1 MTNKVYSNIKPGDGK
16 IALSLEGGGA
26 RGAYQIGAVKALFE
40 NGYKFDAIVG
50 TSIGAINGAYI
61 AQGDFDKI
69 YSMWQTMS
77 FKDLFDLDNEVMK
90 RTFDI
95 NLDINSIKYLS
106 KKLGEA
112 LKNKGMDTEKMR
124 QILEEGIDEEKIRKS
139 DILYGLVTMCLS
151 DINGEEKYIDEIPEG
166 KLVDYI
172 LASANLPV
180 FKRSIINNKK
190 YLDGG
195 AWDNCPVHM
204 LEEKGYNKV
213 IAIRAHKRIR
223 IRDYKNIVKRGNIL
237 INMIEP
243 IDTLPSIL
251 NFDTNNLNY
260 ELKLGYYD
268 GLRYINNYDGFRY
281 YFSDV
286 SNDYIIQKLN
296 SISPLYLEKLAR
308 KLKIKLI
315 KSENIF
321 DLLTKK
327 IIPELV
333 LKTKEKN
340 VESLKDSI
348 IAILEQVLKDGKI
361 DKFKIYSFEDAVS
374 LTDDKLC
381 ENDILKEFIL
391 QLK

>member
-374 LTDDKLC
+374 LIDDKLC

>member
-40 NGYKFDAIVG
+40 NGYAIVG

-151 DINGEEKYIDEIPEG
+151 DINGEEKYIDEIPKG

-348 IAILEQVLKDGKI
+348 IAILEQVLKDEKI

-374 LTDDKLC
+374 LIDDKLC

>member
-195 AWDNCPVHM
+195 AWGNCPVHM

-213 IAIRAHKRIR
+213 IVIRAHKRIR
-223 IRDYKNIVKRGNIL
+223 IRDYKNILKRGNIL

-268 GLRYINNYDGFRY
+268 GLRYINL
-281 YFSDV
+281 S
-286 SNDYIIQKLN
+286 
-296 SISPLYLEKLAR
+296 
-308 KLKIKLI
+308 LI
-315 KSENIF
+315 HI
-321 DLLTKK
+321 LTL
-327 IIPELV
+327 PTNREV
-333 LKTKEKN
+333 
-340 VESLKDSI
+340 
-348 IAILEQVLKDGKI
+348 
-361 DKFKIYSFEDAVS
+361 
-374 LTDDKLC
+374 
-381 ENDILKEFIL
+381 
-391 QLK
+391 

>member
-124 QILEEGIDEEKIRKS
+124 QILEEGIDEEKIRNS

-151 DINGEEKYIDEIPEG
+151 DINGEEKYIDEIPKG
-166 KLVDYI
+166 KLVD
-172 LASANLPV
+172 
-180 FKRSIINNKK
+180 
-190 YLDGG
+190 
-195 AWDNCPVHM
+195 
-204 LEEKGYNKV
+204 
-213 IAIRAHKRIR
+213 
-223 IRDYKNIVKRGNIL
+223 
-237 INMIEP
+237 
-243 IDTLPSIL
+243 
-251 NFDTNNLNY
+251 
-260 ELKLGYYD
+260 
-268 GLRYINNYDGFRY
+268 
-281 YFSDV
+281 
-286 SNDYIIQKLN
+286 
-296 SISPLYLEKLAR
+296 
-308 KLKIKLI
+308 
-315 KSENIF
+315 
-321 DLLTKK
+321 
-327 IIPELV
+327 
-333 LKTKEKN
+333 
-340 VESLKDSI
+340 
-348 IAILEQVLKDGKI
+348 
-361 DKFKIYSFEDAVS
+361 
-374 LTDDKLC
+374 
-381 ENDILKEFIL
+381 
-391 QLK
+391 

>member
-151 DINGEEKYIDEIPEG
+151 DINGEEKYIDEIPKG

-348 IAILEQVLKDGKI
+348 IAILEQVLKDEKI

-374 LTDDKLC
+374 LIDDKLC

>member
-1 MTNKVYSNIKPGDGK
+1 MANKVYRNIKPGDGK

-124 QILEEGIDEEKIRKS
+124 QILEEGIDEEKIRNS

-223 IRDYKNIVKRGNIL
+223 IRDYKNILKRGNIL

-260 ELKLGYYD
+260 ELELGYYD

-308 KLKIKLI
+308 NLKIKLI

-340 VESLKDSI
+340 VESLKDSV
-348 IAILEQVLKDGKI
+348 IAILEQVLKNEKI

-374 LTDDKLC
+374 LIDDKLC

>member
-1 MTNKVYSNIKPGDGK
+1 MANKVYRNIKPGDGK

-124 QILEEGIDEEKIRKS
+124 QILEEGIDEEKIRNS

-223 IRDYKNIVKRGNIL
+223 IRDYKNILKRGNIL

-260 ELKLGYYD
+260 ELELGYYD

-333 LKTKEKN
+333 LKTKEKH
-340 VESLKDSI
+340 VESLKDSV
-348 IAILEQVLKDGKI
+348 IAILEQVLKNEKI

-374 LTDDKLC
+374 LIDDKLC

>member
-1 MTNKVYSNIKPGDGK
+1 MANKVYSNIKPGDGK

-124 QILEEGIDEEKIRKS
+124 QILEEGIDEEKIRNS

-151 DINGEEKYIDEIPEG
+151 DINGEEKYIDEIPKG

-180 FKRSIINNKK
+180 FKRSIINDKK

-213 IAIRAHKRIR
+213 IVIRAHKRIR
-223 IRDYKNIVKRGNIL
+223 IRDYKNILKRGNIL

-260 ELKLGYYD
+260 ELELGYYD

-281 YFSDV
+281 YFSYV

-321 DLLTKK
+321 ELLTKK

-333 LKTKEKN
+333 LKTKEKH

-348 IAILEQVLKDGKI
+348 IAILEQVLKDEKI

-374 LTDDKLC
+374 LIDDKLC

>member
-61 AQGDFDKI
+61 VQGDFDKI
-69 YSMWQTMS
+69 YSMWKTMS

-90 RTFDI
+90 KTFDI

-124 QILEEGIDEEKIRKS
+124 QILEEGIDEEKIRNS

-151 DINGEEKYIDEIPEG
+151 DINGEEKYIDEIPKG

-172 LASANLPV
+172 MASANLPV
-180 FKRSIINNKK
+180 FKRSIINDKK

-213 IAIRAHKRIR
+213 IVIRAHKRIR
-223 IRDYKNIVKRGNIL
+223 IRDYKNILKRGNIL

-260 ELKLGYYD
+260 ELELGYYD

-281 YFSDV
+281 YFSYV

-348 IAILEQVLKDGKI
+348 IAILEQVLKDEKI

-374 LTDDKLC
+374 LIDDKLC

>member
-106 KKLGEA
+106 KKLGET

-348 IAILEQVLKDGKI
+348 IAILEQVLKDEKI

-374 LTDDKLC
+374 LIDDKLC
-381 ENDILKEFIL
+381 ENDILKKFIL

>member
-1 MTNKVYSNIKPGDGK
+1 MANKVYRNIKPGDGK

-124 QILEEGIDEEKIRKS
+124 QILEEGIDEEKIRNS

-223 IRDYKNIVKRGNIL
+223 IRDYKNILKRGNIL

-260 ELKLGYYD
+260 ELELGYYD

-308 KLKIKLI
+308 NLKIKLI

-340 VESLKDSI
+340 VESLKDSV
-348 IAILEQVLKDGKI
+348 IAILEQVLKDEKI

-374 LTDDKLC
+374 LIDDKLC

>member
-172 LASANLPV
+172 MASANLPV

-374 LTDDKLC
+374 LIDDKLC

>member
-260 ELKLGYYD
+260 ELELGYYD

-281 YFSDV
+281 YFSYV

-348 IAILEQVLKDGKI
+348 IAILEQVLKDEKI

-374 LTDDKLC
+374 LIDDKLC

>member
-1 MTNKVYSNIKPGDGK
+1 MANKVYRNIKPGDGK

-124 QILEEGIDEEKIRKS
+124 QILEEGIDEEKIRNS

-223 IRDYKNIVKRGNIL
+223 IRDYKNILKRGNIL

-260 ELKLGYYD
+260 ELELGYYD

-308 KLKIKLI
+308 NLKIKLI

-321 DLLTKK
+321 NLITKK

-340 VESLKDSI
+340 VESLKDSV
-348 IAILEQVLKDGKI
+348 IAILEQVLKDEKI

-374 LTDDKLC
+374 LIDDKLC

>member
-268 GLRYINNYDGFRY
+268 GLRYINNHDGFRY

-348 IAILEQVLKDGKI
+348 IAILEQVLKDEKI

-374 LTDDKLC
+374 LIDDKLC